1 MGLTLREILAHTGGE
16 LVGDG
21 NVVIT
26 GLAKIEEA
34 GPGQLTFLANLKY
47 SKHLSETGASAV
59 IVPSGVETPEG
70 KSYIRAQ
77 NPYFAF
83 LTAIRLFH
91 PDTPFLEKGIHPTA
105 VIGKDCRIH
114 ESVRIGGNVVIGNGC
129 RIGKNTELMPG
140 AVLGDDVIVGDD
152 CVIHSN
158 VSLREKVILGNRIIV
173 HDGTVIGSDG
183 FGFAFEGGK
192 YHKIPQIGTVVI
204 EDDVE
209 IGANAAID
217 RATLGETR
225 IQKGAKLDNLI
236 QIAHNCVIGEH
247 TAIAA
252 QAGLSG
258 STIIGK
264 GVRIGGQ
271 AGFAGHLKVNDF
283 AAVTAQSGVSKD
295 VPPGVTVTGYMAMP
309 HREAFK
315 LEASIRK
322 LPELLKQVKLLQEK
336 IEKMEKETK
345 PGC

>member
-1 MGLTLREILAHTGGE
+1 MDLTLQEIFSHTGGE

-34 GPGQLTFLANLKY
+34 GPGQLTFLANRKY
-47 SKHLSETGASAV
+47 LRYLSETAASAV
-59 IVPSGVETPEG
+59 IVPEGIEPLEG
-70 KSYIRAQ
+70 KSYIRSK
-77 NPYFAF
+77 NPYFSF

-91 PDTPFLEKGIHPTA
+91 PDRPALEEGIHPTA
-105 VIGKDCRIH
+105 VIGKECRIQ
-114 ESVRIGGNVVIGNGC
+114 ESARIGGHVVIGNRC
-129 RIGKNTELMPG
+129 NIGENTTLMPG
-140 AVLGDDVIVGDD
+140 VVLGDEVTIGDD
-152 CVIHSN
+152 CTIHSN

-183 FGFAFEGGK
+183 FGFAYEGGK

-209 IGANAAID
+209 IGANVTID

-225 IQKGAKLDNLI
+225 IETGAKLDNLI
-236 QIAHNCVIGEH
+236 QIAHNCVVGEN

-258 STIIGK
+258 STVVGK

-271 AGFAGHLKVNDF
+271 AGFAGHTKVGDF
-283 AAVTAQSGVSKD
+283 AAVTAQSGVAKD
-295 VPPGVTVTGYMAMP
+295 IPPGVMVTGYMAMP
-309 HREAFK
+309 HREALR

-322 LPELLKQVKLLQEK
+322 LPELMKQIKILQEK
-336 IEKMEKETK
+336 IETIEKETK
-345 PGC
+345 REC

>member
-1 MGLTLREILAHTGGE
+1 MDLTLQEILAHTGGE

-21 NVVIT
+21 NTFIT

-34 GPGQLTFLANLKY
+34 GPGQITFLANRKY
-47 SKHLSETGASAV
+47 LKHLSETRASAV
-59 IVPSGVETPEG
+59 IVSQDMEVPEG
-70 KSYIRAQ
+70 RSYIRTK

-83 LTAIRLFH
+83 VQVIRLFH
-91 PDTPFLEKGIHPTA
+91 PDRPPLEEGIHPSA
-105 VIGKDCRIH
+105 VIGRDCRLQ
-114 ESVRIGGNVVIGNGC
+114 ESVRIGGHVVIGNRC
-129 RIGKNTELMPG
+129 TIGKNTTLLPG
-140 AVLGDDVIVGDD
+140 VVLGDEVTVGDD
-152 CVIHSN
+152 CIIHSN
-158 VSLREKVILGNRIIV
+158 VSIREKVVLENRIII

-209 IGANAAID
+209 IGANVTID
-217 RATLGETR
+217 RASLGETR
-225 IQKGAKLDNLI
+225 IGKGAKLDNLI
-236 QIAHNCVIGEH
+236 QIAHNCVIGEN

-271 AGFAGHLKVNDF
+271 AGFAGHMKVGDF

-322 LPELLKQVKLLQEK
+322 LPELLKQLKRLQDK
-336 IEKMEKETK
+336 IAAIEKEIK
-345 PGC
+345 PEC

>member
-1 MGLTLREILAHTGGE
+1 MGLTLQEILSITGGE

-34 GPGQLTFLANLKY
+34 GPGQLTFLANMKY
-47 SKHLSETGASAV
+47 LKHLSETGASAV
-59 IVPSGVETPEG
+59 IVPPGVETPEG
-70 KSYIRAQ
+70 KSYIRAK
-77 NPYFAF
+77 NPYFVF

-91 PDTPFLEKGIHPTA
+91 PDRPALEEGIHPTA
-105 VIGKDCRIH
+105 VIGENCRLQ
-114 ESVRIGGNVVIGNGC
+114 ESVRIGGNVVIGNRC
-129 RIGKNTELMPG
+129 RIGKNTTLMPG
-140 AVLGDDVIVGDD
+140 VVLGDEVTVGND

-158 VSLREKVILGNRIIV
+158 VSLREKVILGDRIIV

-192 YHKIPQIGTVVI
+192 YHKIPQIGTVII

-209 IGANAAID
+209 IGANATID

-236 QIAHNCVIGEH
+236 HIAHNCVIGEH

-252 QAGLSG
+252 QAGFSG
-258 STIIGK
+258 STLVGK

-271 AGFAGHLKVNDF
+271 AGFAGHTKVGDF
-283 AAVTAQSGVSKD
+283 AAVTAQSGVSTD
-295 VPPGVTVTGYMAMP
+295 VPAGVIVTGYMAMP
-309 HREAFK
+309 HREALR
-315 LEASIRK
+315 LEASVRK
-322 LPELLKQVKLLQEK
+322 LPELLKKIKSLQEK
-336 IEKMEKETK
+336 IEKIEKETK
-345 PGC
+345 REC